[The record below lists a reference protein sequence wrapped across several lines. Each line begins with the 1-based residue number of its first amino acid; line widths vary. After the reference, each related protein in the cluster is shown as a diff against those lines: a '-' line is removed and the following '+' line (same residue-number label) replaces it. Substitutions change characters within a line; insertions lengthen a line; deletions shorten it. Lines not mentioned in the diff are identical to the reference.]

1 MSNVN
6 PPRARKAQRE
16 AAQQFID
23 TLQGMAFPNSRR
35 IYLQGSRSISR
46 CLCAKF
52 SSARPWSAAAKT
64 THSMNPTRRSV
75 YDTAGPYGDPQAELD
90 VHAGLAKLRTG
101 WIDARG
107 DTAT

>member
-35 IYLQGSRSISR
+35 IYLRDRAAI
-46 CLCAKF
+46 
-52 SSARPWSAAAKT
+52 SSA
-64 THSMNPTRRSV
+64 
-75 YDTAGPYGDPQAELD
+75 
-90 VHAGLAKLRTG
+90 
-101 WIDARG
+101 DARNSAQP
-107 DTAT
+107 DPARRQQRQPTV

>member
-1 MSNVN
+1 M
-6 PPRARKAQRE
+6 
-16 AAQQFID
+16 
-23 TLQGMAFPNSRR
+23 
-35 IYLQGSRSISR
+35 
-46 CLCAKF
+46 
-52 SSARPWSAAAKT
+52 
-64 THSMNPTRRSV
+64 

>member
-35 IYLQGSRSISR
+35 IYLRGSRSIS
-46 CLCAKF
+46 
-52 SSARPWSAAAKT
+52 SA
-64 THSMNPTRRSV
+64 
-75 YDTAGPYGDPQAELD
+75 
-90 VHAGLAKLRTG
+90 
-101 WIDARG
+101 DARNSAQP
-107 DTAT
+107 DPARRQQRQPTV